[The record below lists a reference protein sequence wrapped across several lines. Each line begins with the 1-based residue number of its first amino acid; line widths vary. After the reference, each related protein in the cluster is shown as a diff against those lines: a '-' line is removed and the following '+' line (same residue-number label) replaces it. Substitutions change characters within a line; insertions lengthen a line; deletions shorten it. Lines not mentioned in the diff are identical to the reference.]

1 MVLLNLLMALAW
13 VALTGAFTLGNFAT
27 GLVLAYLVLVLV
39 DGKKGRPMGYGQR
52 VWLLVKFIAFFLKEL
67 VISNLRVAGWVL
79 TPQLTMR
86 PAVVA
91 VPLTIT
97 TDAQITLLANM
108 ITLTPGTLTL
118 DVAGDRSCIYVHVIH
133 MEDLEGFRAEIKQGF
148 EQRILEVWSAWRG

>member
-1 MVLLNLLMALAW
+1 MVLLNLLIALAW

-27 GLVLAYLVLVLV
+27 GLVLAYVVLALV
-39 DGKKGRPMGYGQR
+39 DVKKEGQMRYGQR
-52 VWLLVKFIAFFLKEL
+52 VWLLVKFITFFLKEL